1 MVSHCVHMAVVRAIQ
16 VSALAVALGV
26 SSAGCGS
33 ATKTA
38 SPSSPSGAA
47 STSKTGR
54 PRLDG
59 PNKTINDYI
68 DENNITETPFKSN
81 DPDTPN
87 FDFPFPP
94 DWSPAGDRTPEWAYG
109 AIVYDKPM
117 DPADP
122 PAMVAI
128 ASKLTG
134 SVDPAKILEYAPG
147 QLLNLPGFTPLGD
160 PEKSTLGGFEA
171 VQSAGTY
178 TFDGKA
184 RVIAQKTVVI
194 PGNGVVFALQLNADA
209 PQTQEAVVID
219 AAKIIDEQTKITAP
233 QSG

>member
-1 MVSHCVHMAVVRAIQ
+1 MAAVSC
-16 VSALAVALGV
+16 ALLGC
-26 SSAGCGS
+26 SSHSES
-33 ATKTA
+33 ATSRSAQPPTA
-38 SPSSPSGAA
+38 PSH
-47 STSKTGR
+47 TG
-54 PRLDG
+54 PPALSG

-68 DENNITETPFKSN
+68 VENKIEQTPIK
-81 DPDTPN
+81 PRQQGTPT

-94 DWSPAGDRTPEWAYG
+94 GWSDAAERTPDWAYG

-122 PAMVAI
+122 PGMVAI

-134 SVDPAKILEYAPG
+134 SVDPGKILEYAPG
-147 QLLNLPGFTPLGD
+147 QLLNLPDFTPLGD

-178 TFDGKA
+178 TFNGKV

-194 PGNGVVFALQLNADA
+194 PGNGVWFALQLDADA
-209 PQTQEAVVID
+209 PQTEEAVVLD
-219 AAKIIDEQTKITAP
+219 GAKVIDEQTKITAP
-233 QSG
+233 

>member
-1 MVSHCVHMAVVRAIQ
+1 MRTVHIV
-16 VSALAVALGV
+16 AVAVAV
-26 SSAGCGS
+26 SLASVGCGS
-33 ATKTA
+33 ATKIA
-38 SPSSPSGAA
+38 SPSSTAGAA
-47 STSKTGR
+47 STTDAGR

-68 DENNITETPFKSN
+68 DENKISETPIKPD
-81 DPDTPN
+81 DPGTPN

-94 DWSPAGDRTPEWAYG
+94 DWSAAGDRTPEWAYG
-109 AIVYDKPM
+109 AIVYDKPL

-147 QLLNLPGFTPLGD
+147 QLLNLPDFKPLGD
-160 PEKSTLGGFEA
+160 PEKSTLGGFQA
-171 VQSAGTY
+171 IQSAGTY
-178 TFDGKA
+178 TYEGKA
-184 RVIAQKTVVI
+184 RVVAQKTVVI
-194 PGNGVVFALQLNADA
+194 PGNGALFALQLNADA
-209 PQTQEAVVID
+209 PQTQEDVVID

-233 QSG
+233 

>member
-1 MVSHCVHMAVVRAIQ
+1 MRAIQ
-16 VSALAVALGV
+16 WAAVVVAVSVASV
-26 SSAGCGS
+26 GCGS

-38 SPSSPSGAA
+38 RPSPTSAAESTGA
-47 STSKTGR
+47 TGR
-54 PRLDG
+54 PRLEG

-68 DENNITETPFKSN
+68 DENNISETSFKPN
-81 DPDTPN
+81 DPGTPN

-94 DWSPAGDRTPEWAYG
+94 DWSDAGERTPEWAYG
-109 AIVYDKPM
+109 AIVYDKPL

-160 PEKSTLGGFEA
+160 PEKSTLGGFQA

-178 TFDGKA
+178 TYEGKS

-194 PGNGVVFALQLNADA
+194 PGNGALFALQLNADA
-209 PQTQEAVVID
+209 PEPQEAVVID
-219 AAKIIDEQTKITAP
+219 AAKVIDEQTKISAP
-233 QSG
+233 

>member
-1 MVSHCVHMAVVRAIQ
+1 MA
-16 VSALAVALGV
+16 ALAVAVGV
-26 SSAGCGS
+26 ASVGCSS
-33 ATKTA
+33 ATKTVA
-38 SPSSPSGAA
+38 PSSTAGAA
-47 STSKTGR
+47 SSTVSER
-54 PRLDG
+54 PRIDG

-68 DENNITETPFKSN
+68 HENNISETPFKPN
-81 DPDTPN
+81 EPGTPD

-94 DWSPAGDRTPEWAYG
+94 DWSNAGDRTPEWAYG
-109 AIVYDKPM
+109 AIVYDKPE

-122 PAMVAI
+122 PAIVAI

-147 QLLNLPGFTPLGD
+147 QLLNLPDFKPLGD

-178 TFDGKA
+178 TFEGKA

-194 PGNGVVFALQLNADA
+194 PGDGALFALQLNADA
-209 PQTQEAVVID
+209 LQTQEAAVID
-219 AAKIIDEQTKITAP
+219 AAKVIDEQTKITAP
-233 QSG
+233 

>member
-1 MVSHCVHMAVVRAIQ
+1 VRAIHIA
-16 VSALAVALGV
+16 VLAVGV
-26 SSAGCGS
+26 SVAAVGCGS
-33 ATKTA
+33 APKT
-38 SPSSPSGAA
+38 SSPP
-47 STSKTGR
+47 STAGTSLTTAGER
-54 PRLDG
+54 PRIEG

-68 DENNITETPFKSN
+68 DESKITETPIKPN
-81 DPDTPN
+81 EPGTPN

-94 DWSPAGDRTPEWAYG
+94 DWSEAGDRTPEWAYG
-109 AIVYDKPM
+109 AIVYDKPV

-122 PAMVAI
+122 PGIVAI

-147 QLLNLPGFTPLGD
+147 QLLNLPDFKPLGA

-171 VQSAGTY
+171 IQSAGTY
-178 TFDGKA
+178 TYEGKA

-194 PGNGVVFALQLNADA
+194 PGNGALFALQLNADA
-209 PQTQEAVVID
+209 PQTQEAVVVD

-233 QSG
+233 

>member
-1 MVSHCVHMAVVRAIQ
+1 MA
-16 VSALAVALGV
+16 AVIVAVGV
-26 SSAGCGS
+26 ISVGCGS

-38 SPSSPSGAA
+38 STSSTSASA
-47 STSKTGR
+47 STSAAGR

-68 DENNITETPFKSN
+68 AENNITETPIK
-81 DPDTPN
+81 PDEPGTPT

-94 DWSPAGDRTPEWAYG
+94 DWSNAAERTPEWAYG
-109 AIVYDKPM
+109 AIVYDKPA

-147 QLLNLPGFTPLGD
+147 QLLNLPEFTPVGE

-178 TFDGKA
+178 TFGGKA

-194 PGNGVVFALQLNADA
+194 PGNGAWFALQLNTDA
-209 PQTQEAVVID
+209 PQDQQAVVLD
-219 AAKIIDEQTKITAP
+219 AATIIYEQTKITAP
-233 QSG
+233 

>member
-1 MVSHCVHMAVVRAIQ
+1 MRAIPVAAVAVVMC
-16 VSALAVALGV
+16 VAPV
-26 SSAGCGS
+26 GCGS

-38 SPSSPSGAA
+38 SPSSSLSAA
-47 STSKTGR
+47 PGTAEGR
-54 PRLDG
+54 PRLEG
-59 PNKTINDYI
+59 PHKTINDYI
-68 DENNITETPFKSN
+68 DENNISETPFKA
-81 DPDTPN
+81 DEPGTPD

-94 DWSPAGDRTPEWAYG
+94 DWSNAGDRTPEWAYG
-109 AIVYDKPM
+109 AIVYDKPL

-134 SVDPAKILEYAPG
+134 PVDPAKILEYAPG

-171 VQSAGTY
+171 IQSAGTY
-178 TFDGKA
+178 TFEGKE

-194 PGNGVVFALQLNADA
+194 PGNGALFALQLNADA
-209 PQTQEAVVID
+209 PRTQEAVVID
-219 AAKIIDEQTKITAP
+219 AAEIIDEQTTITAP
-233 QSG
+233 

>member
-1 MVSHCVHMAVVRAIQ
+1 MS
-16 VSALAVALGV
+16 VASV
-26 SSAGCGS
+26 GCGS
-33 ATKTA
+33 ATKA
-38 SPSSPSGAA
+38 SSPSSASGAA
-47 STSKTGR
+47 STTAAGR

-68 DENNITETPFKSN
+68 DENNISETPIKPH
-81 DPDTPN
+81 DPGTPK

-94 DWSPAGDRTPEWAYG
+94 DWSDAGDRTPEWAYG
-109 AIVYDKPM
+109 AIVYDKPL

-122 PAMVAI
+122 PGMVAI

-147 QLLNLPGFTPLGD
+147 QLLNLPDFKPLGD
-160 PEKSTLGGFEA
+160 PEKSQLGGFEA
-171 VQSAGTY
+171 IQSAGTY
-178 TFDGKA
+178 TYEGKA

-194 PGNGVVFALQLNADA
+194 PVNGALFALQLNADA
-209 PQTQEAVVID
+209 PQTQEAAVVD

-233 QSG
+233 